1 MTVQTIDL
9 LKTPTDLKKLLS
21 FITKGQEVLLT
32 VGAKPI
38 ARVVPMASS
47 KRQRVPGLHVGA
59 IWTSDDFDAPLPDE
73 FWTGEA

>member
-1 MTVQTIDL
+1 MTVKTIDL

-38 ARVVPMASS
+38 ARVVPMAS
-47 KRQRVPGLHVGA
+47 
-59 IWTSDDFDAPLPDE
+59 
-73 FWTGEA
+73 